1 MSDPSE
7 PDWSAIVAKYG
18 PLVWKTASR
27 LLSHEADA
35 ADCFQETFVAAW
47 NVSVRQP
54 IAHWTG
60 FLKSVATTTA
70 LKRLRE
76 RYRQPRESLPD
87 VPVTKSNGSVPDEN
101 AEAVELAEH
110 LRQALAELDPRQ
122 AEVFCL
128 ICLEEASY
136 ADAAQHLGITENNV
150 GVILS
155 RARQRLRE
163 RLKEFAPFR
172 NAMTPARTPGSE
184 SL

>member
-1 MSDPSE
+1 MPQRSE
-7 PDWSAIVAKYG
+7 PDWSELVTKYG
-18 PLVWKTASR
+18 PLVWKTVSR
-27 LLSHEADA
+27 LVSHEADA

-47 NVSVRQP
+47 NAAGREA
-54 IAHWTG
+54 IEHWPG

-76 RYRQPRESLPD
+76 RYRQPKGELLD
-87 VPVTKSNGSVPDEN
+87 VAANGQGIISDEK
-101 AEAVELAEH
+101 AEATELAAH
-110 LRQALAELDPRQ
+110 LLQALAELEPRQ

-128 ICLEEASY
+128 ICLEDTSY
-136 ADAAQHLGITENNV
+136 AEAARHLGVTESNV

-172 NAMTPARTPGSE
+172 NRKTPARTLESE
-184 SL
+184 SR